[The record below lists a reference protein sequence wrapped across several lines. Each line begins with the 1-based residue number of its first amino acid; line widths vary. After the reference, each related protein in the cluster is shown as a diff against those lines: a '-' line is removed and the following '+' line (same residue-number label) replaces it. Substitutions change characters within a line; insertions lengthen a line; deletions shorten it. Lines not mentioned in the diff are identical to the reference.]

1 MFAIIQYNKL
11 RSASIKLKVMS
22 SFISIPIIRT
32 EKLWTWIALLFLF
45 LVLFRGI
52 RFYVVPTVLWHLN
65 KQIVH
70 YSIKLKNICV
80 VFIECFK
87 VMYNWYTFS
96 KFYHAYDWH
105 KTGFTHY
112 FFLDQCHSLAKNFLT
127 IVDVPL
133 KCHNIKLKMCSYYFV
148 YFVYILE
155 S

>member
-52 RFYVVPTVLWHLN
+52 RFYVVPTVIWHLN

-87 VMYNWYTFS
+87 VFVQLIHVFEVLSRIWLTQNW
-96 KFYHAYDWH
+96 FYSLFFFRSMSLVGKEFLDNRWRPLKMPQH
-105 KTGFTHY
+105 KT
-112 FFLDQCHSLAKNFLT
+112 
-127 IVDVPL
+127 
-133 KCHNIKLKMCSYYFV
+133 
-148 YFVYILE
+148 
-155 S
+155 